1 MTEAEYRSLPIDSYS
16 SIKDFLDDRK
26 KYYKKWVLLEEVKE
40 EESDSL
46 TFGDLVDCLRFT
58 PEAYESK
65 FTMLVT
71 QMPTGQYLKFCDML
85 MKHTMYAVNRET
97 GEITRTMDDMMNDAY
112 NACKYDRNGNVVD
125 FKRDTI
131 EKVKANF
138 FDPEKGLEAY
148 YNQCRAS
155 VGKTVI
161 DLSMLENAQRLVNNL
176 SENFVT
182 KEIMTLTTNSD
193 VRVFNQFPL
202 TGELVASITKSIPY
216 KLKGLIDKL
225 VIDRL
230 RKEIFIYDL
239 KTCWDNEYGFL
250 QNYLK
255 YRYYIQGAI
264 YYYLVEQ
271 WRRTQESLKDYK
283 VIYPKFIVAEST
295 SYKNP
300 LIYSMTQETFM
311 QAMKGFNTKSRH
323 YIGVIKAVQDLQWH
337 KENAVWNISKDNH
350 VGNGLVPIPI
360 FE

>member
-1 MTEAEYRSLPIDSYS
+1 M
-16 SIKDFLDDRK
+16 
-26 KYYKKWVLLEEVKE
+26 LEEVKE

-58 PEAYESK
+58 PELYESK
-65 FTMLVT
+65 FAMLVT
-71 QMPTGQYLKFCDML
+71 QMPSGQYLKFCDML

-97 GEITRTMDDMMNDAY
+97 GEITRTMEDMMLDAY
-112 NACKYDRNGNVVD
+112 DACKYDRNRNIVD
-125 FKRDTI
+125 FKRDTF
-131 EKVKANF
+131 EKVKENF
-138 FDPEKGLEAY
+138 FNPEKGLEAY

-161 DLSMLENAQRLVNNL
+161 DLTMLENAQRLVNNL

-182 KEIMTLTTNSD
+182 KEIMTLTTNAD
-193 VRVFNQFPL
+193 FRVFNQFPIV
-202 TGELVASITKSIPY
+202 GELVASLTRSLPY

-230 RKEIFIYDL
+230 RKEIYIYDL

-255 YRYYIQGAI
+255 YRYYIQGAV

-271 WRRTQESLKDYK
+271 WRRGQQSLQDYK

-295 SYKNP
+295 GYKNP
-300 LIYSMTQETFM
+300 LIYSMDQESFM
-311 QAMKGFNTKSRH
+311 QGMKGFTINKSRH
-323 YIGVIKAVQDLQWH
+323 YTGVIKAVQDLQWH

-350 VGNGLVPIPI
+350 IGNGLVSVPV
-360 FE
+360 FV